1 MYPRRLIALWRNIN
15 SLALQGKSQ
24 AFDLYLKVTQ
34 PQREN
39 MSKLHE
45 RYNILDE
52 MSCNGRGIH
61 GGAPSSKLIVVFK
74 RTPLALRSETIFC
87 NQRIKEITSW
97 SFYAR
102 FPAWKWTK
110 RCAYYHCAIF
120 RIFPSLYFYSI
131 ENMHYHA
138 PSCCQISLKCWHLNV
153 FIFVE
158 ENVVHSWDVQ
168 FRNFFH

>member
-1 MYPRRLIALWRNIN
+1 MSAICKFLMYPRRLIALWRNIN

-52 MSCNGRGIH
+52 MPCNGRGIH

-74 RTPLALRSETIFC
+74 RMPLALRSETIFC
-87 NQRIKEITSW
+87 DQKIKAITSNL
-97 SFYAR
+97 FMQD
-102 FPAWKWTK
+102 F
-110 RCAYYHCAIF
+110 CAYHHCAIF
-120 RIFPSLYFYSI
+120 CIFPSLDFYSI

-138 PSCCQISLKCWHLNV
+138 PSCCQISLKC
-153 FIFVE
+153 
-158 ENVVHSWDVQ
+158 
-168 FRNFFH
+168 